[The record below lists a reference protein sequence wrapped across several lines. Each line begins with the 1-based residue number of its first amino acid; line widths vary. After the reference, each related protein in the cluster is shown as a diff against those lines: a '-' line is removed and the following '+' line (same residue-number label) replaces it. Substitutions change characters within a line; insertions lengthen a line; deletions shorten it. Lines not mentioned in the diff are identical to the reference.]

1 MTGAIQGVRFGEVFV
16 PSYWKDLVEGKETV
30 LGLADK
36 LFHLRQKKLRRKE
49 ETKKAEI
56 KEDVKKEK
64 TGKKETK
71 KPATEKP
78 VTKKPGAK
86 KAKTGKE

>member
-36 LFHLRQKKLRRKE
+36 LFHLREKKLRRRETADKAETKE
-49 ETKKAEI
+49 EVKKA
-56 KEDVKKEK
+56 KA
-64 TGKKETK
+64 GKKETEK
-71 KPATEKP
+71 PETGKPAT
-78 VTKKPGAK
+78 KKRAE
-86 KAKTGKE
+86 KAKTEKE